1 MSNEVSSKDVK
12 RPDGKWCVVLDDGGT
27 YSPVDVSCVVYLTD
41 EMSERLSGDG
51 TIWSLEDEFPDET
64 IKQYDLSEIF
74 DFWKKS
80 FRPESEDE
88 IEKVNDLVK
97 EASVKDQY
105 DRYVDVELE
114 VEEMN
119 EVSNVTAN

>member
-1 MSNEVSSKDVK
+1 MNVDVSSKDVSE
-12 RPDGKWCVVLDDGGT
+12 PYYGWYVVLDDGETG
-27 YSPVDVSCVVYLTD
+27 SNLHSCSAVYLSNEAAD
-41 EMSERLSGDG
+41 CLFGGSRL
-51 TIWSLEDEFPDET
+51 WHLEDEFPDET
-64 IKQYDLSEIF
+64 IKQYDLGEIF